1 MLLLYALPL
10 GLLAGLAAG
19 GSISRLTELRIR
31 LAPLAIGGLLFQLV
45 IFSPPVATL
54 LGSGMPIGPGLYV
67 GSTLVVL
74 AALIANLGRPGFT
87 VILAGAALNL
97 FAIVAN
103 GGVMPAAPEAWA
115 ALHGANGVP
124 EGVLT
129 NSTLANAATRLALL
143 GDVFSVPRVLPF
155 ANVFSIGDVLIAVGG
170 GWFIAR
176 TMSAPHAGQFRP
188 PTEPVAVGG

>member
-1 MLLLYALPL
+1 MLLLYALPI

-19 GSISRLTELRIR
+19 GSIGRLADLRIR
-31 LAPLAIGGLLFQLV
+31 LAPLAIGGLLFQLLL
-45 IFSPPVATL
+45 FSPPLSGLLVADV
-54 LGSGMPIGPGLYV
+54 PIGPGLYV

-74 AALIANLGRPGFT
+74 AALIANVGRPGFAI
-87 VILAGAALNL
+87 ILVGASLNL
-97 FAIVAN
+97 LAIVAN

-129 NSTLANAATRLALL
+129 NSTLASAATRLAIL
-143 GDVFSVPRVLPF
+143 GDVFSVPRPLPF

-170 GWFIAR
+170 AVFIAR
-176 TMSAPHAGQFRP
+176 SMSARSAPAGPAQ
-188 PTEPVAVGG
+188 EPVAVGG